1 MEQSDDRTYDSSTTA
16 TDPGQSVAQEKV
28 PCQDSNSRVRPSSV
42 LPPSDSFGQSQDAQ
56 GRLFMYLNELVE
68 RCYAISP
75 RVAPDQTTRDADIP
89 IRAILDGWDA
99 VGRRYALDPVWGM
112 LRAADESIWR
122 KLCGE
127 AERLAIL
134 RVVSA
139 MFRVGITAFCGYW
152 LTDIV

>member
-1 MEQSDDRTYDSSTTA
+1 MQQSDDRTYDSSTTA